1 MKGIRAVLKD
11 RRRSQHGGVLS
22 GVLFILAFVAI
33 IAGAVMSEVSTNFI
47 LSSNLMR
54 RSLNE
59 VTVNSAMELALDQ
72 LETNSISGG
81 CPSLG
86 PAQLN
91 LNGRFAV
98 PSYKS
103 CWLAYREK
111 LYTPI
116 ASSAAFTV
124 DGSHSIVP
132 TANPYEDLYVVGDK
146 AGNVYQIPFGSVT
159 PNWTYPLPG
168 SVTGPPITVQD
179 IAGGTPQDLMTL
191 VPMNPGGGAPSTCTS
206 GGGGCVAML
215 ADDTNA
221 SPLMPDAVCYMA
233 ASATV
238 TSAAAMGAN
247 YSTVASTVAFFGD
260 QSGAVFAYAASERTV
275 PCPQKAKSTANQ
287 QAVVAGPF
295 VFAGPA
301 NVDEVYVVTVNS
313 VLRYTYTEPQNQS
326 PKLVLAGTLPLPWSG
341 VVGVAL
347 EKTSLSAKLA
357 ITFGNGHVALVQL
370 ATSFAMS
377 VVATAALPTNIQ
389 GAAVW
394 SHNPALNP
402 VDQIA
407 VGGTNGFL
415 YLFDTG
421 LNQIASLGAA
431 GAQVLTGLASDS
443 LGEWFYGDG
452 SGYVHEIQRL
462 SGQATMTEVARF
474 GPVAGGI
481 SSALQVAPCSG
492 MICLYLATQS
502 GNVYRVPLDA
512 RDVVMTACISA
523 SLPTCSGANPRLWTK
538 MEVGREGNPS
548 EVHVQGWSYYSG

>member
-1 MKGIRAVLKD
+1 MKGMRAVLKD

-59 VTVNSAMELALDQ
+59 ATVNSAMELALDQ
-72 LETNSISGG
+72 LAINSISGG

-103 CWLAYREK
+103 CWPAYREK

-116 ASSAAFTV
+116 ASSSAFTV

-132 TANPYEDLYVVGDK
+132 TANPYEDLYLVGDA
-146 AGNVYQIPFGSVT
+146 AGNVYQIPFGST
-159 PNWTYPLPG
+159 SPNWVYQVPG

-179 IAGGTPQDLMTL
+179 LAGGQTAQDLMTL
-191 VPMNPGGGAPSTCTS
+191 VPMNPGAGAPATCTS

-215 ADDTNA
+215 AEDTNIW
-221 SPLMPDAVCYMA
+221 PLMPDVFCYMA
-233 ASATV
+233 ASAKV
-238 TSAAAMGAN
+238 TSAAAIGAN
-247 YSTVASTVAFFGD
+247 YSSVAFFGD
-260 QSGAVFAYAASERTV
+260 LSGAVFAYAASEKTV

-295 VFAGPA
+295 VFAGPTS
-301 NVDEVYVVTVNS
+301 VDEVYVVTINS
-313 VLRYTYTEPQNQS
+313 VLRYTYIEPSNQS
-326 PKLVLAGTLPLPWSG
+326 PKLTLAGTLPLPWSG

-347 EKTSLSAKLA
+347 EKASLPARLA
-357 ITFGNGHVALVQL
+357 ITFANGHVAVVQL
-370 ATSFAMS
+370 AGNFAMS
-377 VVATAALPTNIQ
+377 VVATGALPTNIQ
-389 GAAVW
+389 GAAAW

-407 VGGTNGFL
+407 VGGTNGIL

-443 LGEWFYGDG
+443 VGEWFYGDG
-452 SGYVHEIQRL
+452 AGYVHEIQRL

-492 MICLYLATQS
+492 MICLYLATQG
-502 GNVYRVPLDA
+502 GNAYRVPLDA

-523 SLPTCSGANPRLWTK
+523 TLPTCSGANPRLWTK
-538 MEVGREGNPS
+538 MEVGREGFPS
-548 EVHVQGWSYYSG
+548 EVHVQGWSYYSA